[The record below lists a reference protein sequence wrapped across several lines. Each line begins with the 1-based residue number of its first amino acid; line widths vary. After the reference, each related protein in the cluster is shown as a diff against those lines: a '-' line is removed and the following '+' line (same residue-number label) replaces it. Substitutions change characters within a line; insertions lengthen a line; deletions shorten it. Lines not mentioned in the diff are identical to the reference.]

1 MNNTIKVNELTQ
13 AQPEQIIL
21 SADKTWADVESVNLQ
36 LRKDGSI
43 ANYKVN
49 YGYGEVEE
57 QKFEEAV
64 DLFKKLEVIT
74 NAFKKTSNKNVKQQN
89 KIQTV

>member
-13 AQPEQIIL
+13 TQRQQIIL
-21 SADKTWADVESVNLQ
+21 SADKTWEDVESVNFQ
-36 LRKDGSI
+36 VRKDGSI

-57 QKFEEAV
+57 QKFEEV
-64 DLFKKLEVIT
+64 VKFFKKLEVIT
-74 NAFKKTSNKNVKQQN
+74 NAFKKNSKKNVKQQN
-89 KIQTV
+89 KIQTL